1 METLCQTY
9 TCLIDIN
16 RQSVD
21 GRSMDLYKKWL
32 RNTIKLYP
40 GIIVFC
46 ESIDSDLKD
55 LDAQFYKIN
64 RNLIFKDLEKVNSV
78 LRSFDYEASEDV
90 TFQLPS
96 YALLQFYKFDLG
108 QIAKI
113 MSGAASLLWVDA
125 GISRFID
132 AASNS
137 TLQNNA
143 KFLINK
149 SYKFA
154 FEIDLRNNIKV
165 PQIKVV
171 SPKIG
176 KCTRIISGTS
186 FWINSD
192 SVELLAGTTNKIKND
207 WLGSGIW
214 DNEQVAL
221 RYVLKSKE
229 ILYNSYFIAQ
239 GNNQTG
245 SIARQFSNKIIEE
258 RKISNKLVRH
268 ILK

>member
-1 METLCQTY
+1 MEVLCQTY
-9 TCLIDIN
+9 TCLVDID

-55 LDAQFYKIN
+55 LDAKFYKID
-64 RNLIFKDLEKVNSV
+64 RKLIFKDLEKVISV
-78 LRSFDYEASEDV
+78 TRNFDYMASEDV
-90 TFQLPS
+90 TFLLPS

-108 QIAKI
+108 QIAKN
-113 MSGAASLLWVDA
+113 MSGARSLLWVDA
-125 GISRFID
+125 GISRFVD
-132 AASNS
+132 ATNNS
-137 TLQNNA
+137 ILQNNA

-165 PQIKVV
+165 PWVKVV
-171 SPKIG
+171 TPKIG
-176 KCTRIISGTS
+176 NCTRIISGTS

-192 SVELLAGTTNKIKND
+192 SVELLLRATNKIKND
-207 WLGSGIW
+207 WLEAGIW

-245 SIARQFSNKIIEE
+245 SIARQFSHKIIKE
-258 RKISNKLVRH
+258 RNLSNKLVRH